1 MKRKLFA
8 KSLLLASVLSA
19 GGAMSSCTKEIFPL
33 YDEQVINFTYDY
45 NALADSVQ
53 AQTYQTYIS
62 SNGNYFVQD
71 NQGNSTFNY
80 WPNAHV
86 LDVMV
91 DAYQRSK
98 DEVYVQRMK
107 SLLNGIKTE
116 NNNVFPND
124 FYDDMGW
131 LALSSLNAYDATK
144 DEVYMQATDIL
155 WTDMQKGITN
165 VMGGGMGWS
174 KGKPNFKNTP
184 ANGPA
189 IILASRLYRHKN
201 NAADLETAK
210 SLYSWLKNTL
220 VEPGTYRIW
229 DGINSEGNGELTKN
243 KYTYN
248 YGLFIG
254 AGLELFKT
262 TKERVYLDDAIKTA
276 NGAIG
281 DLELAPGGI
290 LKDEGQ
296 GDGGLFKG
304 IFVRY
309 LTLLIN
315 EPELPAADR
324 ERYVE
329 FVKFNAQ
336 TLYKQGIG
344 RPALLISPAW
354 NKAPSAKTDLTT
366 QLSGLMLIEAAASLE
381 KGGVL
386 K

>member
-1 MKRKLFA
+1 MKMKQFN
-8 KSLLLASVLSA
+8 KCVILAGLLSA
-19 GGAMSSCTKEIFPL
+19 GMAISSCTKEVFPL
-33 YDEQVINFTYDY
+33 YDDEIITVTYDY
-45 NALADSVQ
+45 NALADSLQ
-53 AQTYQTYIS
+53 AQTYQSYIS
-62 SNGNYFVQD
+62 ANGNYFVQD
-71 NQGNSTFNY
+71 NQGNSTFHY

-86 LDVMV
+86 LDVML
-91 DAYQRSK
+91 DAYLRKK

-107 SLLNGIKTE
+107 TLLNGIKTE
-116 NNNVFPND
+116 NKGAFPND

-144 DEVYMQATDIL
+144 DEAYMQATDIL
-155 WTDMQKGITN
+155 WTDMKKGITN

-189 IILASRLYRHKN
+189 IILASRLYRHTN

-210 SLYSWLKNTL
+210 SLYTWLKNTL

-229 DGINSEGNGELTKN
+229 DGINSEGDGELTKN

-254 AGLELFKT
+254 AGVEMFKT
-262 TKERVYLDDAIKTA
+262 TKESAYLNDAVKTA
-276 NGAIG
+276 NGAIA

-315 EPELPAADR
+315 QPELSAGDR
-324 ERYVE
+324 EKYVT
-329 FVKFNAQ
+329 FLKFNAQ
-336 TLYKQGIG
+336 TLYKQGIS
-344 RPALLISPAW
+344 RPGLMISPAW
-354 NKAPSAKTDLTT
+354 NKAPSGKIDLTT

-381 KGGVL
+381 KSGLL